1 MVSFGVSSMFFHEYT
16 SDEIFSFVSRA
27 GLDGL
32 EFWLET
38 PHFWLRNLPVQEV
51 IDSRKHYPCITALNV
66 HTPVLDLNPCSI
78 NPEVAT
84 VSVTSAIRSIS
95 LAESLGAR
103 ILTVHPGR
111 RTAKRPPGKADE
123 ERFRAYITALRQAAA
138 GNHLC
143 IAMENMEVQVNS
155 LLCTPERMREV
166 LDNEPWLFFTLDT
179 AHALARSENEAMRYI
194 DLCSDRLVNVH
205 ISRTEGNRLH
215 LSLDQDPVIARVL
228 ASLKDHHFSGSLMLE
243 IDDLNFPRSLS
254 ADEKIAILQ
263 RDSAFM
269 HECMD

>member
-16 SDEIFSFVSRA
+16 SDENFSFASRA
-27 GLDGL
+27 GLDAL

-51 IDSRKHYPCITALNV
+51 VESHNRHPCITTLNV

-78 NPEVAT
+78 NPDVAA
-84 VSVTSAIRSIS
+84 VSVMSAVRSIP
-95 LAESLGAR
+95 LAESLGAG

-123 ERFRAYITALRQAAA
+123 ERFRTYIAAICEA
-138 GNHLC
+138 AKGTHIR

-155 LLCTPERMREV
+155 LLCTPEKMREV
-166 LDNEPWLFFTLDT
+166 LDDEPWLFFTFDT
-179 AHALARSENEAMRYI
+179 AHALGQSENEAMRYI

-205 ISRTEGNRLH
+205 ISRADGNRLH
-215 LSLDQDPVIARVL
+215 LPLDQDPVIARLL
-228 ASLKDHHFSGSLMLE
+228 ASLGDHSFSGSLILE
-243 IDDLNFPRSLS
+243 IDDLNFSRSLS
-254 ADEKIAILQ
+254 VDEKIAILQ

-269 HECMD
+269 HKCMD